1 MPTFD
6 LATLGGV
13 LANLGVSIL
22 SYAGIAVILYNIGKI
37 LIRTVSWA
45 LDTMMISM
53 ISKFYGYFEQILSG
67 TIFTDS
73 VVKGMMNRV
82 YLIIGVILLFRLGML
97 LVQYMINPSQVME
110 EKGGVNSLVKRAIIG
125 LCLII
130 FIPTIFDIAN
140 DLQAAILKDQVI
152 ERVIMDKDDLA
163 KLEEQKKEYG
173 TGRVIAMTI
182 YQGFWN
188 INKDQVADKKIVR
201 AYEEAEKKKDPSLI
215 EDAGYGILTESGGK
229 YAFDY
234 FPILSTVVLAYVL
247 YLVVKYCIDMVVRL
261 FKLLVLQIIS
271 PITIVEYIV
280 NGDRNE
286 VFQKWKKSVVANYAM
301 LFVRVFT
308 IWFVAFVAL
317 LMNGPKD
324 GTLLTTQDYLL
335 KAIIVLG
342 LLAFMMDFPK
352 MMSDIFGLD
361 LEQDASVKGV
371 LGKAIGVGVAGL
383 AVGGAAVKGIGK
395 PALSMAHA
403 SSQSLKAG
411 IGKFA
416 TDKGHKGFAT
426 GLTNP
431 KGLIGS
437 AMAGSRLGKAVGNKA
452 SALGKAVNG
461 NKAIQN
467 VKELASDIKDASK
480 GTEFQKAANDL
491 KTGALVA
498 GAVLLNSNK
507 AAQSVKGGY
516 DKVEEEYK
524 KQKNKAEGDA
534 IKAEERVWRRQQM
547 AASTTII
554 DQQASANFQL
564 NNIAD
569 NTKETVTRTVNID
582 NKLGKVSGSVGSI
595 ANSVGDIAKNAET
608 TATRTVNIDN
618 KLGKVSSDIG
628 DISSTVSDIG
638 KNAEVT
644 ATRTVNVDQKLG
656 KISSDIGNISDNT
669 EITADV
675 ALNTEPL
682 IGSMDDSLKK
692 IDANTEMS
700 AVVDLDVEPTIK
712 EMGQDVKKM
721 AKSKNKKDNDTD
733 ELL

>member
-6 LATLGGV
+6 FATLGGV

-22 SYAGIAVILYNIGKI
+22 SYAGIAAILYNIGK
-37 LIRTVSWA
+37 LLLRTVSWT
-45 LDTMMISM
+45 LDNMLISM
-53 ISKFYGYFEQILSG
+53 IAKFYGYFEQILSG
-67 TIFTDS
+67 TIFSDS
-73 VVKGMMNRV
+73 LVKGMMNRV

-152 ERVIMDKDDLA
+152 ERIIMDKSDLD

-188 INKDQVADKKIVR
+188 INEEQVADKKIVR
-201 AYEEAEKKKDPSLI
+201 AYKEAGEKKDPSLI
-215 EDAGYGILTESGGK
+215 EDAGYSILTESGGK

-247 YLVVKYCIDMVVRL
+247 YLVVKYCIDMVVRV

-317 LMNGPKD
+317 LMSGPKD
-324 GTLLTTQDYLL
+324 GTLLTTPDYLL

-371 LGKAIGVGVAGL
+371 LGKAIGAGVAGL
-383 AVGGAAVKGIGK
+383 AVGGAVAGLGLKAAHGTSSAAKGGLTAFAQNRGKESFANGLRNPVKSSLGGIGQG
-395 PALSMAHA
+395 LSKTKLGKGA
-403 SSQSLKAG
+403 SSLLNKA
-411 IGKFA
+411 A
-416 TDKGHKGFAT
+416 SS
-426 GLTNP
+426 N
-431 KGLIGS
+431 IGS
-437 AMAGSRLGKAVGNKA
+437 GAGELATAIKDKAKEQHLGKKLIKGAAVAGASIAKANKA
-452 SALGKAVNG
+452 SSSVYSGFSSVSQSMDEVDKKAEAKALEGEERASRQQIMAATTTIIG
-461 NKAIQN
+461 QN
-467 VKELASDIKDASK
+467 AATNFKLDDIKDN
-480 GTEFQKAANDL
+480 TE
-491 KTGALVA
+491 V
-498 GAVLLNSNK
+498 
-507 AAQSVKGGY
+507 
-516 DKVEEEYK
+516 
-524 KQKNKAEGDA
+524 
-534 IKAEERVWRRQQM
+534 
-547 AASTTII
+547 
-554 DQQASANFQL
+554 
-564 NNIAD
+564 
-569 NTKETVTRTVNID
+569 
-582 NKLGKVSGSVGSI
+582 
-595 ANSVGDIAKNAET
+595 

-618 KLGKVSSDIG
+618 KLGKVSGNIGNIANSVGDIAKNVETTATRTVNIDNKVGKISSNIG
-628 DISSTVSDIG
+628 DISSKVSDIG

-644 ATRTVNVDQKLG
+644 ATQTVNVDQKLG
-656 KISSDIGNISDNT
+656 KISGDISNISDNT
-669 EITADV
+669 EISADV
-675 ALNTEPL
+675 ALNIEPL
-682 IGSMDDSLKK
+682 VGNMDESLKK
-692 IDANTEMS
+692 IDTNTEMS
-700 AVVDLDVEPTIK
+700 AVVDLDVEPVIND
-712 EMGQDVKKM
+712 MGQNVHKLAED
-721 AKSKNKKDNDTD
+721 KNKKDNSTD